1 MFSSSKNYYGLLP
14 DINDSYRSYEG
25 SRGTSKHICPCLKH
39 LGKLED
45 KDVFVYMF
53 YHGEVDGFPFVF
65 LYEEGKPVE
74 KITGHDALVIVSS
87 FSE

>member
-1 MFSSSKNYYGLLP
+1 MIPIEVMKAAEELVNIYG
-14 DINDSYRSYEG
+14 
-25 SRGTSKHICPCLKH
+25 PCLKH

-74 KITGHDALVIVSS
+74 KNTGHDALVIVSS